1 MAYLFTCLAIFLAAF
16 LSYSA
21 KVASLQVGF
30 YRKTCPSAEA
40 IVESVVSQAYANDSG
55 IAPALIRLHFHDCF
69 VRGCD
74 ASVLLNSV
82 PGNVAEKDSP
92 ANFGVQGFELID
104 EAKAKIEAQCPNTVS
119 CADIIA
125 FAARDGVS
133 KAGGI
138 HYAVP
143 SGRRDGTISRAYEAA
158 ENLPMATS
166 NVTVLRENFARKG
179 LSLEEMVTLSGAHS
193 IGDSHCSN
201 FVYRLYSFNSK
212 YSQDPSLDP
221 AYANYL
227 RSQCPRIS
235 RSGSTGP
242 NQVVPFDP
250 TTPDRLDNHYY
261 KNLEKHKGLLFS
273 DQVLWT
279 TPSTRKMVKNNADHE
294 NLWAR
299 KFAAAMVR
307 MGSTEILTGTQG
319 EIRKNCHFVN

>member
-1 MAYLFTCLAIFLAAF
+1 MAYLFTCLTIFLAIF

-21 KVASLQVGF
+21 KVASLQAGF

-82 PGNVAEKDSP
+82 PGNVAEKDGP

-133 KAGGI
+133 RAGGI

-143 SGRRDGTISRAYEAA
+143 SGRRDGTISRASEAA

-166 NVTVLRENFARKG
+166 NVTVLRENFARKR

-193 IGDSHCSN
+193 IGGSHCSN
-201 FVYRLYSFNSK
+201 FVHRL
-212 YSQDPSLDP
+212 
-221 AYANYL
+221 
-227 RSQCPRIS
+227 IS
-235 RSGSTGP
+235 PTASTGP
-242 NQVVPFDP
+242 NQVVSFDP

-307 MGSTEILTGTQG
+307 MGSIELLTGTRG